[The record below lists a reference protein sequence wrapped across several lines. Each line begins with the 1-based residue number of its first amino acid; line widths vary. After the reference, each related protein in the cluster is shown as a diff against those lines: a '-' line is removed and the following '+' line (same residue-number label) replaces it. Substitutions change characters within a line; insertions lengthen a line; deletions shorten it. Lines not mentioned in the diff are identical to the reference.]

1 VNEINQE
8 QNLVR
13 KIYKDL
19 ILGFSIFYKKDKV
32 FSFKHLSEPEICGA
46 NEVYLK
52 AFNEARYQGLLDR
65 EEKVKILC
73 DQGVWSKD
81 KENEIKKITEEIDV
95 LQNTLKKL
103 IIKSQIERIR
113 DQISNLE
120 KNLNKISKEKEELL
134 GLTAENYAYKKSN
147 EFVIYLS
154 LYDKEFKRML
164 FNSEEE
170 FSELNEIDLI
180 DYINSYREF
189 IETFRINNLKKIAV
203 SPFFMNSFFL
213 CEDDPLIFFGKPL
226 INLTQY
232 QIELFS
238 VARNYKYYLTKSGEN
253 PPNNVKNLDELVNWY
268 ENRQT
273 INNLKEKNKDKLGQ
287 SYVGA
292 TKEELMAMTSD
303 SKEEVVDL
311 TKEAQKA
318 GGDLSFEEILKI
330 HGI

>member
-1 VNEINQE
+1 MNEINQE
-8 QNLVR
+8 QNFVR

-19 ILGFSIFYKKDKV
+19 ITGFSVFYKKDKI
-32 FSFKHLSEPEICGA
+32 FSFKHLSESEICGA
-46 NEVYLK
+46 NEIYLR

-65 EEKVKILC
+65 EEKIKILC
-73 DQGVWSKD
+73 QQGLWSQE
-81 KENEIKKITEEIDV
+81 KEQQIKKITEEIDA

-113 DQISNLE
+113 NQISILE
-120 KNLNKISKEKEELL
+120 KNLSDVNKEKEELL

-147 EFVIYLS
+147 EFIIYLS
-154 LYDKEFKRML
+154 LYDKNFKKML
-164 FNSEEE
+164 FDSEEE
-170 FSELNEIDLI
+170 FSELDDNDLI

-189 IETFRINNLKKIAV
+189 IDTFKIYNLKKIAV

-213 CEDDPLIFFGKPL
+213 CDEDPFIFFGKPL
-226 INLTQY
+226 VNLTQY

-238 VARNYKYYLTKSGEN
+238 VARSYKYHLTKSGEN
-253 PPNNVKNLDELVNWY
+253 PPSNFKKLDELVNWY

-273 INNLKEKNKDKLGQ
+273 VNNLKEKNKDKLGQ

>member
-8 QNLVR
+8 QNFVR

-19 ILGFSIFYKKDKV
+19 ITGFSVFYKKDKI
-32 FSFKHLSEPEICGA
+32 FSFKHLSESEICGA
-46 NEVYLK
+46 NEIYLR

-65 EEKVKILC
+65 EEKIKILC
-73 DQGVWSKD
+73 QQGLWSQE
-81 KENEIKKITEEIDV
+81 KEQQIKKITEEIDA

-113 DQISNLE
+113 NQISILE
-120 KNLNKISKEKEELL
+120 KNLSDVNKEKEELL

-147 EFVIYLS
+147 EFIIYLS
-154 LYDKEFKRML
+154 LYDKNFKKML
-164 FNSEEE
+164 FDSEEE
-170 FSELNEIDLI
+170 FSELDDNDLI

-189 IETFRINNLKKIAV
+189 IDTFKIYNLKKIAV

-213 CEDDPLIFFGKPL
+213 CDEDPFIFFGKPL
-226 INLTQY
+226 VNLTQY

-238 VARNYKYYLTKSGEN
+238 VARSYKYHLTKSGEN
-253 PPNNVKNLDELVNWY
+253 PPSNFKKLDELVNWY

-273 INNLKEKNKDKLGQ
+273 VNNLKEKNKDKLGQ

>member
-1 VNEINQE
+1 MNEINQE
-8 QNLVR
+8 QNFVR
-13 KIYKDL
+13 KIYKEL
-19 ILGFSIFYKKDKV
+19 INGYSIFYKKDKS

-52 AFNEARYQGLLDR
+52 AFYEARDRGLLD
-65 EEKVKILC
+65 KDQKIKILC
-73 DQGVWSKD
+73 EQGVWSKE
-81 KENEIKKITEEIDV
+81 KEDEIKKIIEEIET
-95 LQNTLKKL
+95 LQTTLKKL

-113 DQISNLE
+113 NQVSALEDNLT
-120 KNLNKISKEKEELL
+120 KINKEKEELL

-154 LYDKEFKRML
+154 LYDKDFKNML

-180 DYINSYREF
+180 DYINSYKEF
-189 IETFRINNLKKIAV
+189 IETFRISNLKKIAV

-213 CEDDPLIFFGKPL
+213 CEDDPFIFFGKPL
-226 INLTQY
+226 VRLTQY

-238 VARNYKYYLTKSGEN
+238 VARNYKYYLTKNGEN

-268 ENRQT
+268 ENRQS

-303 SKEEVVDL
+303 SKDEVVDL